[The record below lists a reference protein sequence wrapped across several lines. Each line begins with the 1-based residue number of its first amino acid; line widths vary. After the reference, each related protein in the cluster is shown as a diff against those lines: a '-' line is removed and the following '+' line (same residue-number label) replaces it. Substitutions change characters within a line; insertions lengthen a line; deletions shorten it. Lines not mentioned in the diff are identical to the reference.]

1 MPTSRHSLPVTDFNV
16 HQISTSYV
24 SALMIVQGGKT

>member
-1 MPTSRHSLPVTDFNV
+1 MPTSRHSLLVTDFNV

-24 SALMIVQGGKT
+24 SAPMIVQGGRT